1 MKRYVIIIL
10 SVLCYFLLWGLMAA
24 SDGLATVLKEGAIR
38 KIVAEHIQ
46 SHMPWDREDMHLTFL
61 DGCNDIVLPV
71 PEYTYEVQERYNEP
85 YIGDSAVAVKFYNK
99 GVFLMER
106 AVRVRME
113 VAFDVLVSTRA
124 LAADTVVSSADVR
137 TVKRWLIREPQQTIA
152 SREEAVEKRMISSVR
167 PNQEITRT
175 MLRDVPLV
183 KKGRMVK
190 MVLNNGFIT
199 ITTVGQIQEDGGM
212 GSSVRVKNVSSERI
226 VYARVVGDSLVQ
238 VDF

>member
-1 MKRYVIIIL
+1 
-10 SVLCYFLLWGLMAA
+10 
-24 SDGLATVLKEGAIR
+24 
-38 KIVAEHIQ
+38 
-46 SHMPWDREDMHLTFL
+46 
-61 DGCNDIVLPV
+61 
-71 PEYTYEVQERYNEP
+71 
-85 YIGDSAVAVKFYNK
+85 
-99 GVFLMER
+99 
-106 AVRVRME
+106 
-113 VAFDVLVSTRA
+113 LVSTRA
-124 LAADTVVSSADVR
+124 LAADTVISSADVR

-152 SREEAVEKRMISSVR
+152 SREEALEKRIISAVR

-175 MLRDVPLV
+175 MLRDVPLI

-199 ITTVGQIQEDGGM
+199 ITTVGQTQEDGGM

>member
-1 MKRYVIIIL
+1 MKRHVRIIHGIL
-10 SVLCYFLLWGLMAA
+10 FCCVLWGLIAA
-24 SDGLATVLKEGAIR
+24 SDGLAAVLKEGAIR

-61 DGCNDIVLPV
+61 DGCNDIVLPAPV
-71 PEYTYEVQERYNEP
+71 YTYEVQERHNEP
-85 YIGDSAVAVKFYNK
+85 YIGDSALILKCYNN

-106 AVRVRME
+106 TVRVRME

-124 LAADTVVSSADVR
+124 LAPDAIVGPADVR
-137 TVKRWLIREPQQTIA
+137 LVKRWLIREPQQTIA
-152 SREEAVEKRMISSVR
+152 SLEGAVEKRIISAVR

-199 ITTVGQIQEDGGM
+199 ITTIGQIQEDGGM
-212 GSSVRVKNVSSERI
+212 GSSVRVKNISSERI
-226 VYARVVGDSLVQ
+226 VYARVVGESLVQ

>member
-1 MKRYVIIIL
+1 MKRHARIIHGVLFCCLL
-10 SVLCYFLLWGLMAA
+10 SGLMAT
-24 SDGLATVLKEGAIR
+24 SDGQAAVLKEGAIR
-38 KIVAEHIQ
+38 KIVAEYIV

-61 DGCNDIVLPV
+61 DGCNDIVLPA
-71 PEYTYEVQERYNEP
+71 PAYTYEVQERSNEP
-85 YIGDSAVAVKFYNK
+85 YIGDSALTLKCYNN

-106 AVRVRME
+106 TVRVRME

-124 LAADTVVSSADVR
+124 LAVDTIVGPADVR
-137 TVKRWLIREPQQTIA
+137 LVKRWLIREPQQTIA
-152 SREEAVEKRMISSVR
+152 SLEEAVEKRIISAVR

-175 MLRDVPLV
+175 MLRDVPLI

-199 ITTVGQIQEDGGM
+199 ITTIGQIQEDGSM
-212 GSSVRVKNVSSERI
+212 GSSVRVKNISSERI